1 MWSGFKRGSR
11 GNDTVTQPGSRGFN
25 SDFFSLNGNKCAGY
39 RQEVRGT
46 GVAHTDCQYLGRN
59 NILQVGMNRGAARAR
74 RSGAGRASARVRC
87 ETGNP
92 RRGAAFTPVLAPP
105 PTPPPEIIFTVLFLF
120 FPSSPATFFS
130 NRKMKCKSSFAVGG
144 PGSPLSETRSA
155 GAGCTA
161 PVGANPEDGVGVPP
175 PSALAWP
182 LRRARPR
189 SARDPSPAPPGG
201 ARGRSERGSPAS
213 PRVQVHPRV
222 GARGSGSEF
231 SLLGLAAPGTP
242 LRHPPG
248 RAGPAGLGRKPR
260 RTDRTGTPIAPL
272 LFPCPHPRPGRPPR
286 PTWRLRL
293 EKKLDFLPTLLRVE
307 PGMGRKLLEH
317 AAAPLQSASLC

>member
-1 MWSGFKRGSR
+1 MS
-11 GNDTVTQPGSRGFN
+11 
-25 SDFFSLNGNKCAGY
+25 
-39 RQEVRGT
+39 
-46 GVAHTDCQYLGRN
+46 
-59 NILQVGMNRGAARAR
+59 RGAARAR
-74 RSGAGRASARVRC
+74 RGGAGRASARVRC
-87 ETGNP
+87 ETGNA
-92 RRGAAFTPVLAPP
+92 RRGAALTPVLGPP
-105 PTPPPEIIFTVLFLF
+105 PPPQIIFTVLFLF

-130 NRKMKCKSSFAVGG
+130 NRKMKCKSSFAAGG

-155 GAGCTA
+155 GEGCAA

-175 PSALAWP
+175 PSAPAGP

-213 PRVQVHPRV
+213 PRVQVHPRA
-222 GARGSGSEF
+222 GARGSASEF
-231 SLLGLAAPGTP
+231 SLLGLESGVPWAP
-242 LRHPPG
+242 LLPG
-248 RAGPAGLGRKPR
+248 PHSVTLPAAGLGRKPR

-272 LFPCPHPRPGRPPR
+272 LFPRPHPRPGRPTR

-317 AAAPLQSASLC
+317 AAAPLQSASLCCREAAPTAVLPPPPPAGL